1 MCTFKI
7 TNDSTELLIDQYLK
21 AGGPTESRTVELDG
35 IYITHH
41 LLNITGEITPQPI
54 YYGGKYFI
62 LIGEFYNYD
71 DSWPSDIHFGI
82 EKYNEYGDKF
92 TEHLDGEFIFIVI
105 DERKIHFFTDPFS
118 TKQAYY
124 FQDGDNFYFTSLTNK
139 CDPKYYDR
147 RLERPEAFK
156 YFKNL
161 EGHYRL
167 PANSHVVFDVDTK
180 EFDIVNENLHKWDLE
195 QNSDDL
201 DKVILSFENAV
212 NKRWYPNSTLL
223 MSGGVDSLSIACCLA
238 KNKKHFNAITS
249 IVKAG
254 ENQTAI
260 DKVVEYCGDYINHTY
275 VTAEH
280 LGDNADY
287 YPKHTV
293 SSELRKLALSFGS
306 KVILMGNGGD
316 EIIDAYRGKNNSDG
330 PGRSA
335 DFDLWPE
342 NQNEIFPYRRLYE
355 DDRKS
360 YGYINSID
368 YHYTYCCFF
377 GQEVRS
383 VFYDKQLAQDW
394 LNLKPHYKNIEYKHI
409 SKEYLRKCGI
419 LEWSNPDVG
428 FSLQGTSVTDLNNVN
443 RPCVLLK

>member
-7 TNDSTELLIDQYLK
+7 TNDSTELFIDQYLK
-21 AGGPTESRTVELDG
+21 SGGPTESRTIELDG

-54 YYGGKYFI
+54 YYGGKYFM

-92 TEHLDGEFIFIVI
+92 TEHLDGEFLFIVI

-124 FQDGDNFYFTSLTNK
+124 FEDGDNFYFTSLINK
-139 CDPKYYDR
+139 TPD
-147 RLERPEAFK
+147 LFK

-167 PANSHVVFDVDTK
+167 PANSHVIFDVDTK
-180 EFDIVNENLHKWDLE
+180 EFDIVNENLHKWNLE

-201 DKVILSFENAV
+201 DNVILSFEGAV
-212 NKRWYPNSTLL
+212 NKRWYHNSTLF
-223 MSGGVDSLSIACCLA
+223 MSGGVDSLAVACCLA

-275 VTAEH
+275 VTEEH
-280 LGDNADY
+280 MRDKNY
-287 YPKHTV
+287 YPTQQHTV

-306 KVILMGNGGD
+306 KVILMGSGSD
-316 EIIDAYRGKNNSDG
+316 ETIDMYRSKTNS
-330 PGRSA
+330 

-342 NQNEIFPYRRLYE
+342 NQNKIFPYRRLYE
-355 DDRKS
+355 DKREL

-394 LNLKPHYKNIEYKHI
+394 LNMKPHYKNIEYKHI
-409 SKEYLRKCGI
+409 TKEYLRKCSI
-419 LEWSNPDVG
+419 FEWSNPDVG
-428 FSLQGTSVTDLNNVN
+428 FGFQGNLQSN
-443 RPCVLLK
+443 RKRYK

>member
-7 TNDSTELLIDQYLK
+7 TNNPTELLIDQYLRD
-21 AGGPTESRTVELDG
+21 GGPTESNTVELDG

-41 LLNITGEITPQPI
+41 LLNITGEVTPQPI
-54 YYGGKYFI
+54 YYGGKYFM

-92 TEHLDGEFIFIVI
+92 TEHLDGEFLFIVI

-124 FQDGDNFYFTSLTNK
+124 FEDGDNFYFTSLINK
-139 CDPKYYDR
+139 
-147 RLERPEAFK
+147 RPDLFR

-167 PANSHVVFDVDTK
+167 PANSHVIFDVDTK
-180 EFDIVNENLHKWDLE
+180 EFDIVNEHLHKWNLE
-195 QNSDDL
+195 QNSDNIDN
-201 DKVILSFENAV
+201 VIMSFEDAV

-238 KNKKHFNAITS
+238 NNKKKFNALTS
-249 IVKAG
+249 IVNDG
-254 ENQTAI
+254 ENQKAI
-260 DKVVEYCGDYINHTY
+260 NKVVEYCGDYINHTY
-275 VTAEH
+275 VTEEYIKDKNH
-280 LGDNADY
+280 R
-287 YPKHTV
+287 PKDTITT
-293 SSELRKLALSFGS
+293 ELRKLALSFGS

-316 EIIDAYRGKNNSDG
+316 EIIDAYRGKNNSD
-330 PGRSA
+330 
-335 DFDLWPE
+335 FDLWPE

-355 DDRKS
+355 DNRES
-360 YGYINSID
+360 HGYINSID
-368 YHYTYCCFF
+368 YHYTYCCFN
-377 GQEVRS
+377 GLEVRS

-394 LNLKPHYKNIEYKHI
+394 LNMKPHYKNVEYKHI

-419 LEWSNPDVG
+419 FEWSNPDVG
-428 FSLQGTSVTDLNNVN
+428 FKSQYKDPPQLYNV
-443 RPCVLLK
+443 